1 MAENEVIK
9 ITADTSD
16 IRHKL
21 ADTADRLDKAA
32 AMADRLGAKLKAAM
46 SDGSKAVREQAGTVD
61 KLSTTYRRS
70 LSVLSGI
77 QGRLASATQ
86 AMHRATDAQAAGAR
100 KLDEQTA
107 KAREMQEAYD
117 RLSTIM
123 SDFDVTARG
132 FDGVKALD
140 ECLEK
145 SAKDAEDLIQ
155 ALTDGLNEAKALGG
169 STVAVWQGSKLTTMT
184 RGDASNLLGA
194 TQNNLAD
201 YTAERAALQGALSRV
216 PEQYRKMGSDSGL
229 AELAGKVRDANA
241 AAQAQNQTL
250 ADLAGKA
257 DAAKTALAGVALSE
271 QDAARK
277 ADEAGRNYEESANKL
292 TAMTSVSGRVKTAL
306 SSVGSAAA
314 KGAGTVA
321 RQIPAALKQTAN
333 TISRISSDI
342 KSKAKSLWDK
352 FNKMPSLT
360 RQVSNAFNSLGSVA
374 RRMIN
379 RAIVSNFFSAFTEG
393 FQALAKQDAQFNASI
408 SRMGAAMKTFAD
420 TSISAVAPLIEAVAP
435 AVEQLIGVLTRGM
448 DAVARFTARLTG
460 KQTYSKAAGASYDY
474 AKSLDNQ
481 AAKTKKT
488 TEAQKELNRTLLSF
502 DQIHKLGSAQADT
515 TGADGTSAD
524 LFKVGTPADLDKT
537 NRLEAGLSKL
547 ADDIKKHDWRAMGK
561 DLAAGVNGAFAWAD
575 KAIGWDN
582 AGKKIIGIVDGL
594 ADSINGFFA
603 GLNAGTIGNSIGD
616 ILNTAIYGIQE
627 FLAKTDFGAI
637 GTKLGEIV
645 RNALNKTDWQT
656 AGADLING
664 IQAALTLVGNFLGT
678 PGLAKSAGQAVNKFF
693 TGAIDAFN
701 PDTVAAALDNAING
715 VLIFVENALDVKKAK
730 ELGKKI
736 GETVAKFLAG
746 ISPDDFAGAVND
758 ICESIIGFITGFF
771 SDGGQWKKAF
781 ANIGEA
787 AKKIDWASLAG
798 VAILAIAPALV
809 GSFVNEF
816 GRQLLKTSV
825 AALIGNPTAI
835 IYVIMGLCIAAIVKN
850 LWDSR
855 KEIGAAL
862 EKLGKHLAGIAKT
875 VGEWIIAPFKAIWD
889 DLKTIADGVIDLA
902 KKAWDGIKS
911 LFGGDSDNKATDLYA
926 TPTSAAYAIPYTKHA
941 AGGFVSDGQ
950 LFLARESGPEM
961 VGQIG
966 GQTAVANNGQIV
978 QAVSA
983 GVAKAVANVLTSYQ
997 GGESDGGELAIYLDG
1012 EQVYRGLA
1020 KARDRYGARTGAAAQ
1035 VLFA

>member
-16 IRHKL
+16 IRQKL

-32 AMADRLGAKLKAAM
+32 AMADRLGSKLKAAM
-46 SDGSKAVREQAGTVD
+46 SDGSKAVRDQAGTVD
-61 KLSTTYRRS
+61 KLSTTYRRA
-70 LSVLSGI
+70 LSSLSGI

-140 ECLEK
+140 EYLEK

-155 ALTDGLNEAKALGG
+155 ALTDGLNEAKALG
-169 STVAVWQGSKLTTMT
+169 SSAVAVWQGSKLTTMT

-271 QDAARK
+271 QDAARE
-277 ADEAGRNYEESANKL
+277 ADEAGRKYEESANKL
-292 TAMTSVSGRVKTAL
+292 TAMTSVSGRVKTGLA
-306 SSVGSAAA
+306 SVGSAAA
-314 KGAGTVA
+314 KGAASIAGK
-321 RQIPAALKQTAN
+321 IPAAMKQTGAA
-333 TISRISSDI
+333 ISRVSSDVN
-342 KSKAKSLWDK
+342 KKAKDLFDK

-360 RQVSNAFNSLGSVA
+360 RQVSNAFNSLGAVA
-374 RRMIN
+374 RRIIN
-379 RAIVSNFFSAFTEG
+379 RAIVSNFFSAFTAG
-393 FQALAKQDAQFNASI
+393 FQALAKQDTQFNAAI
-408 SRMGAAMKTFAD
+408 SRMGAALKTFAD
-420 TSISAVAPLIEAVAP
+420 TCISAAAPLIEAVAP
-435 AVEQLIGVLTRGM
+435 AVESVISAFTRGM
-448 DAVARFTARLTG
+448 DAAARFTARITG
-460 KQTYSKAAGASYDY
+460 NKSYSKAAGASYDY

-481 AAKTKKT
+481 TAKTKKT
-488 TEAQKELNRTLLSF
+488 TDAQKELNRTLLSF
-502 DQIHKLGSAQADT
+502 DQIHKLGSTQAGT
-515 TGADGTSAD
+515 TNADGASAD
-524 LFKVGTPADLDKT
+524 LFRVGTPADLDKT

-547 ADDIKKHDWRAMGK
+547 ADDIKKHDWKSLGA

-616 ILNTAIYGIQE
+616 ILNTAIYGTQE
-627 FLAKTDFGAI
+627 FLAKTDFGSI
-637 GTKLGEIV
+637 GTKLGEIA

-678 PGLAKSAGQAVNKFF
+678 PGLAQAAGQAVNQFF
-693 TGAIDAFN
+693 TGAIKAFN
-701 PDTVAAALDNAING
+701 PDTVAGALDNAING
-715 VLIFVENALDVKKAK
+715 VLIFVENALNVKKAK

-771 SDGGQWKKAF
+771 SDEKEWGKALK
-781 ANIGEA
+781 NIGKA
-787 AKKIDWASLAG
+787 LTKIDWGALAG
-798 VAILAIAPALV
+798 VITLAIAPALA
-809 GSFVNEF
+809 GSFMSTLGGV
-816 GRQLLKTSV
+816 LLKMGV
-825 AALIGNPTAI
+825 DALIANPAA
-835 IYVIMGLCIAAIVKN
+835 VIPVLIGLCVAAIVAIVWKH
-850 LWDSR
+850 R

-862 EKLGKHLAGIAKT
+862 KKLGKHLAGIAKT
-875 VGEWIIAPFKAIWD
+875 VGGWIIDPFKAIWD

-911 LFGGDSDNKATDLYA
+911 LFGGDSGKATDLYA

-983 GVAKAVANVLTSYQ
+983 GVAKAVAGVLTSYQ

>member
-16 IRHKL
+16 IRQKL

-46 SDGSKAVREQAGTVD
+46 SDGSKAVRDQAGTVD
-61 KLSTTYRRS
+61 KLSTTYRRA
-70 LSVLSGI
+70 LSSLSGI

-100 KLDEQTA
+100 KLDEQTS

-132 FDGVKALD
+132 FGGVKALD
-140 ECLEK
+140 EYLEK
-145 SAKDAEDLIQ
+145 SAKDAQELIR
-155 ALTDGLNEAKALGG
+155 ALTDGLNEAKALG
-169 STVAVWQGSKLTTMT
+169 SSAVAVWQGSKLTTMT
-184 RGDASNLLGA
+184 RGDASNLLGT

-201 YTAERAALQGALSRV
+201 YTAERAALQGALSKV

-229 AELAGKVRDANA
+229 EELAGKVRDANA

-257 DAAKTALAGVALSE
+257 DAAKTALADVALSE

-277 ADEAGRNYEESANKL
+277 ADEAGRNYEESASKL

-333 TISRISSDI
+333 TISRILSDV

-352 FNKMPSLT
+352 FNRMPSLT

-393 FQALAKQDAQFNASI
+393 FQALAKQDTQFNASI
-408 SRMGAAMKTFAD
+408 SRMGAALKTFAD
-420 TSISAVAPLIEAVAP
+420 TCISAVAPLVEAVAP
-435 AVEQLIGVLTRGM
+435 AVEQLIGAWTRGM

-481 AAKTKKT
+481 ATSTKKT
-488 TEAQKELNRTLLSF
+488 TKAQKELNRTLLSF

-515 TGADGTSAD
+515 TGANGTSAD

-547 ADDIKKHDWRAMGK
+547 ADDIKKHDWKSLGA

-582 AGKKIIGIVDGL
+582 AGKKVIGIVDGL
-594 ADSINGFFA
+594 AESLNGFFA

-645 RNALNKTDWQT
+645 RNALNKTDWKT

-678 PGLAKSAGQAVNKFF
+678 PGLAKSAGQAVNQFF

-715 VLIFVENALDVKKAK
+715 VLIFVENALNVKKAK

-746 ISPDDFAGAVND
+746 ISPDDFAGAVNA
-758 ICESIIGFITGFF
+758 ICGSIMGFIEGFF
-771 SDGGQWKKAF
+771 SDTKEWGKALN
-781 ANIGEA
+781 NIGA
-787 AKKIDWASLAG
+787 ALSKIDWVQFLDVVF
-798 VAILAIAPALV
+798 VAIVPAITLKLLPKIAAAVLPALTGPV
-809 GSFVNEF
+809 GICVTI
-816 GRQLLKTSV
+816 L
-825 AALIGNPTAI
+825 AACAAE
-835 IYVIMGLCIAAIVKN
+835 IAAIIWKH
-850 LWDSR
+850 R

-862 EKLGKHLAGIAKT
+862 EKLGKHLAGVAKT

-889 DLKTIADGVIDLA
+889 DLKTIADGVVDLA
-902 KKAWDGIKS
+902 KKAWNGIKS
-911 LFGGDSDNKATDLYA
+911 LFGGNSDKATDLYA
-926 TPTSAAYAIPYTKHA
+926 QPVSDLYATPVTKHA
-941 AGGFVSDGQ
+941 AGGFVGDGQ

>member
-16 IRHKL
+16 IRQKL

-32 AMADRLGAKLKAAM
+32 AMADRLGSKLKAAM
-46 SDGSKAVREQAGTVD
+46 SDGSKAVRDQAGTVG
-61 KLSTTYRRS
+61 KLSTTYRRA
-70 LSVLSGI
+70 LSSLSGI

-140 ECLEK
+140 EYLEK
-145 SAKDAEDLIQ
+145 SARDAEDLIQ
-155 ALTDGLNEAKALGG
+155 ALTDGLNEAKALG
-169 STVAVWQGSKLTTMT
+169 SSAVAVWQGSKLTTMT
-184 RGDASNLLGA
+184 RGDASNLLGTA
-194 TQNNLAD
+194 QNNLAD

-257 DAAKTALAGVALSE
+257 DAAKTALADVALSE

-277 ADEAGRNYEESANKL
+277 ADEAGKNYEESANRLSK
-292 TAMTSVSGRVKTAL
+292 MTSIGGRVKTAL

-314 KGAGTVA
+314 KGAASIAGK
-321 RQIPAALKQTAN
+321 IPAAMKQTGAA
-333 TISRISSDI
+333 ISRVSSDVN
-342 KSKAKSLWDK
+342 KKAKDLFDK

-360 RQVSNAFNSLGSVA
+360 RQVSNAFNSLGAVA
-374 RRMIN
+374 RRIIN
-379 RAIVSNFFSAFTEG
+379 RAIVSNFFSAFTAG
-393 FQALAKQDAQFNASI
+393 FQALAKQDTQFNAAI
-408 SRMGAAMKTFAD
+408 SRMGAALKTFAD
-420 TSISAVAPLIEAVAP
+420 TCISAAAPLIEAVAP
-435 AVEQLIGVLTRGM
+435 AVESVISAFTRGM
-448 DAVARFTARLTG
+448 DAVARFTARITG
-460 KQTYSKAAGASYDY
+460 NKTYSKAAGASYDY

-481 AAKTKKT
+481 TAKTKKT
-488 TEAQKELNRTLLSF
+488 TAAQKELNRTLLSF
-502 DQIHKLGSAQADT
+502 DQIHKLSNTQSET
-515 TGADGTSAD
+515 KNADGTGSAD

-547 ADDIKKHDWRAMGK
+547 ADDIKKHDWKSLGA
-561 DLAAGVNGAFAWAD
+561 DLAAGVNAGFAWAD

-603 GLNAGTIGNSIGD
+603 GLNAGTIGNSVGD
-616 ILNTAIYGIQE
+616 ILNTAIYGTQE

-656 AGADLING
+656 AGQDLING
-664 IQAALTLVGNFLGT
+664 VQAALTLVGNFLGT
-678 PGLAKSAGQAVNKFF
+678 PGLAQAAGQAVNQFF
-693 TGAIDAFN
+693 SGAIKAFN
-701 PDTVAAALDNAING
+701 PDTVAGALDNAING
-715 VLIFVENALDVKKAK
+715 VLIFVENALNVKKAK

-771 SDGGQWKKAF
+771 SDEKEWGKALN
-781 ANIGEA
+781 NIGA
-787 AKKIDWASLAG
+787 ALSKIDWGALAG
-798 VAILAIAPALV
+798 VITLAIAPALA
-809 GSFVNEF
+809 GSFMSAL
-816 GRQLLKTSV
+816 GGALLKTGV
-825 AALIGNPTAI
+825 AALIANPTA
-835 IYVIMGLCIAAIVKN
+835 VIPVLIGLCVAAVVAIIWAHRN
-850 LWDSR
+850 
-855 KEIGAAL
+855 EIGAAL
-862 EKLGKHLAGIAKT
+862 KKLGKHLAGIAKT
-875 VGEWIIAPFKAIWD
+875 VGGWIIAPFKAIWD

-911 LFGGDSDNKATDLYA
+911 LFGGGSDKATDLYA
-926 TPTSAAYAIPYTKHA
+926 QPVSDLYATPVTKHA